1 MTPTLDE
8 GLLQTLRSQF
18 EGLKRMPDGELL
30 YKLIDR
36 GLKRYS
42 SSDARIEQAFLTFA
56 HGLLGRYASDADNN
70 AAVRIKA
77 RVIQQR
83 LASYLKQVPDPI
95 PAPAE
100 PVVSLDVVAEPVAAV
115 EPVPI
120 HAQMEEA
127 PVLPATLA
135 HEITESLTSDLGMHA
150 LRQAPDSGV
159 NDLAAFE
166 DLKALF
172 MRGLDE
178 LIRSRQ
184 DLEQKLSNTADYLKA
199 VQVDRDQLQQELAT
213 AKRHGLVDPLTG
225 LPNRDVFTRA
235 LAAEIG
241 RVKRYGFALAVALI
255 DLDGI
260 SAINERHGRNTGDA
274 ILRCYARDIFS
285 RFRAY
290 DLVARYSGDAFAV
303 LFPNTQKD
311 GAMRALDKARQA
323 AAESVLTVNGRTLPL
338 PTFSSALTLYTP
350 GEQPATLLERAD
362 QALSAAKGA
371 GGARTI
377 TALAAG

>member
-1 MTPTLDE
+1 MTPTLDA
-8 GLLQTLRSQF
+8 GLLQTLLGQL
-18 EGLKRMPDGELL
+18 EGLRRMPDGELL

-36 GLKRYS
+36 GLKKYS
-42 SSDARIEQAFLTFA
+42 SDDARVDPAFLSFV
-56 HGLLGRYASDADNN
+56 HGLLGRYAGDADNN

-83 LASYLKQVPDPI
+83 LASYLKQAPDTI
-95 PAPAE
+95 TAP
-100 PVVSLDVVAEPVAAV
+100 VAEPIAAIESV
-115 EPVPI
+115 RLDEL
-120 HAQMEEA
+120 HT
-127 PVLPATLA
+127 TLA
-135 HEITESLTSDLGMHA
+135 PDITTSITSDRDAQTLP
-150 LRQAPDSGV
+150 QAHGAG
-159 NDLAAFE
+159 DLAAFE
-166 DLKALF
+166 DVKAAF

-178 LIRSRQ
+178 LIHSRQ
-184 DLEQKLSNTADYLKA
+184 QLEQKLTSAADYLKA
-199 VQVDRDQLQQELAT
+199 VQVDREQLQQELAT
-213 AKRHGLVDPLTG
+213 AKRHGSVDPLTG
-225 LPNRDVFTRA
+225 LPNRDVFARA

-260 SAINERHGRNTGDA
+260 GAINERHGRNTGDA

-323 AAESVLTVNGRTLPL
+323 ATESVLTVNGRTLPL
-338 PTFSSALTLYTP
+338 PSFSSALTLYTP

-362 QALSAAKGA
+362 QALAAAKGA

>member
-1 MTPTLDE
+1 MTPTLDA
-8 GLLQTLRSQF
+8 GLLQTLLGLF
-18 EGLKRMPDGELL
+18 EGLRRMPDGELL

-36 GLKRYS
+36 GLKKYS
-42 SSDARIEQAFLTFA
+42 SDDARVDPAFLGFV
-56 HGLLGRYASDADNN
+56 HGLLGRYAGDADNN

-83 LASYLKQVPDPI
+83 LASYLKQTPDTTTAPIAEPIAAIESVRGDELLPTPVPDII
-95 PAPAE
+95 PSITGERDAQTLLQAH
-100 PVVSLDVVAEPVAAV
+100 AAG
-115 EPVPI
+115 
-120 HAQMEEA
+120 A
-127 PVLPATLA
+127 
-135 HEITESLTSDLGMHA
+135 S
-150 LRQAPDSGV
+150 
-159 NDLAAFE
+159 DLAAFE
-166 DLKALF
+166 DVKAAF

-178 LIRSRQ
+178 LIHSRQ
-184 DLEQKLSNTADYLKA
+184 QLEQKLTSAAEYLKA
-199 VQVDRDQLQQELAT
+199 VQVDREQLQQELAT
-213 AKRHGLVDPLTG
+213 AKRHGSVDPLTG
-225 LPNRDVFTRA
+225 LPNRDVFARA

-260 SAINERHGRNTGDA
+260 GAINERHGRNTGDA

-323 AAESVLTVNGRTLPL
+323 ATESVLTVNGRTLPL
-338 PTFSSALTLYTP
+338 PSFSSALTLYTP

-362 QALSAAKGA
+362 QALAAAKGA